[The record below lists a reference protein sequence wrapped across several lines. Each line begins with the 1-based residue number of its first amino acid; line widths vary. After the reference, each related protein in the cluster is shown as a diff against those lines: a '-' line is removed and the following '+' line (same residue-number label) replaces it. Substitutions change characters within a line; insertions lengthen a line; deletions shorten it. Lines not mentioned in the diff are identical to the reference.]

1 MHDHAVGTMT
11 MTSADDG
18 GGSDRAVAHG
28 RNQVQWFGSGRTA
41 RLREISF
48 ASSYVYSP
56 SDFSAASRLLRVSVK
71 TGRVKALVAEAIR
84 GDDQAAQSP
93 SLVRFFP
100 ADATLVPVP
109 GSRPSLGMRET
120 TAERLAVALLKHGL
134 GRRIWFGL
142 RRVRAVPKSATA
154 APGARTSVQAHYD
167 TMAVDEAD
175 SPAASH
181 IVLIDDVVTKGRTL
195 LAAALRLQEAVPW
208 VDLRAFAL
216 LRTMGYAGDI
226 CQFLAP
232 CEGKIEWN
240 GGDARRSP

>member
-1 MHDHAVGTMT
+1 MI
-11 MTSADDG
+11 SADERG
-18 GGSDRAVAHG
+18 ESRRAVAH
-28 RNQVQWFGSGRTA
+28 RRSQVQRFGSDSVA

-56 SDFSAASRLLRVSVK
+56 SDFGAASRLLRVSVK
-71 TGRVKALVAEAIR
+71 TGRVKALVAQAIR
-84 GDDQAAQSP
+84 GDGQVPQSP

-109 GSRPSLGMRET
+109 GSRPSSGVRET
-120 TAERLAVALLKHGL
+120 AAERLAVALLKQGL

-154 APGARTSVQAHYD
+154 APGARTSVKTHYD
-167 TMAVDEAD
+167 TMAVDETD
-175 SPAASH
+175 SPAVSH

-195 LAAALRLQEAVPW
+195 LAAALRLEEAVPR

-240 GGDARRSP
+240 GDDARRSP

>member
-1 MHDHAVGTMT
+1 

-18 GGSDRAVAHG
+18 GESVCTVAQ
-28 RNQVQWFGSGRTA
+28 RRSQVQRFGSGRGA

-56 SDFSAASRLLRVSVK
+56 RDFSAASRLLRVSVK
-71 TGRVKALVAEAIR
+71 TGRVKALVAQAIR
-84 GDDQAAQSP
+84 GDGHAPQSP

-109 GSRPSLGMRET
+109 GSRPSLGVRET
-120 TAERLAVALLKHGL
+120 AAERLAVALLKQGL

-142 RRVRAVPKSATA
+142 HRVRAVPKSATA
-154 APGARTSVQAHYD
+154 APGARTSVKTHYD

-175 SPAASH
+175 CPAASP

-195 LAAALRLQEAVPW
+195 LAAALRLEEAVPW
-208 VDLRAFAL
+208 IDLRAFAL

-232 CEGKIEWN
+232 CEGKIAWN
-240 GGDARRSP
+240 GDDARRSP

>member
-1 MHDHAVGTMT
+1 

-18 GGSDRAVAHG
+18 GDSGCTVVHRRS
-28 RNQVQWFGSGRTA
+28 QVQCLGSGRSV
-41 RLREISF
+41 RVREVSF

-56 SDFSAASRLLRVSVK
+56 SDFSAPSRLLRVSVK
-71 TGRVKALVAEAIR
+71 SGRVKALVAQAIR
-84 GDDQAAQSP
+84 GDGLAPQSP

-109 GSRPSLGMRET
+109 GSRPSLGVRET
-120 TAERLAVALLKHGL
+120 AAERLAVTLLKQGL

-154 APGARTSVQAHYD
+154 APGARTSVQTHYD

-195 LAAALRLQEAVPW
+195 LAAAIRLQEADPR

-216 LRTMGYAGDI
+216 LRTMGYAEDI

-232 CEGKIEWN
+232 CEGKIEWI
-240 GGDARRSP
+240 GDDARRSP